1 MLIFRFIIAWV
12 YMLKKHICFLILS
25 SATRLYPS
33 LLALVSLSPFFLN
46 TQSVLIGQ
54 LIHAWVSTANRW
66 PSEAFGDTRT
76 SLGKNLFG
84 VFSCEHTKQM
94 RWLAVG
100 CRSHWILW
108 LVVCKLYDHSDWQCA
123 SKSARCVG
131 RAEYCVRFVF
141 LCTLFCHFLF
151 SYFGVLAQD

>member
-1 MLIFRFIIAWV
+1 
-12 YMLKKHICFLILS
+12 MLKKHICFLILS

-84 VFSCEHTKQM
+84 VFSCEHTEQTCEVWDG
-94 RWLAVG
+94 WLSAVG
-100 CRSHWILW
+100 AIGF
-108 LVVCKLYDHSDWQCA
+108 SDWLCA
-123 SKSARCVG
+123 SCMTILIGS
-131 RAEYCVRFVF
+131 
-141 LCTLFCHFLF
+141 
-151 SYFGVLAQD
+151 VLANQRGVWEGRNIVCALFFYALCSVIFCFHILEYWHKTSATCR

>member
-1 MLIFRFIIAWV
+1 
-12 YMLKKHICFLILS
+12 MLKKHICFLILS
-25 SATRLYPS
+25 SATKLYPS

-84 VFSCEHTKQM
+84 VFSCEHTEQTCEVWDG
-94 RWLAVG
+94 WLSAVG
-100 CRSHWILW
+100 AIGF
-108 LVVCKLYDHSDWQCA
+108 SDWLCA
-123 SKSARCVG
+123 SCMTILIGSVLANQCVG

-141 LCTLFCHFLF
+141 LCTLFRHFLF